1 MTNLKRRLNLLDATL
16 FELGGIIGAGIFVV
30 VGFAAASAGNNLTFS
45 ILIIGIASLLTALT
59 YAELSSAIPKEGG
72 EYAFASKVSKPIG
85 WLVGGGWI
93 IADVLTA
100 ATVMLGFAA
109 YFNLIQPIPFISLIA
124 ILILTLISASGVK
137 ESATA
142 NNIITS
148 LKILA
153 LLLFIFYAFTSN
165 PVQQPAQTSNTIN
178 ILAGAALMFFA
189 FSGFGKISE
198 LAEEVKNPTKTIPKA
213 VIIGVLTVII
223 LYLLIAQAALRL
235 ATPLQLSSTLTPLA
249 TTAQNPVI
257 RNIIIFGALLA
268 TLSVTLTLIN
278 GASRILYTMSKQ
290 KLDLISKLGKNGVPI
305 NSVLIISVSIALLT
319 FFVGVNAIIKIASL
333 VLLLFYSILN
343 LALIY
348 LKEKKKIK
356 TKYSFFYPYT
366 QIIAFLMTISLFL
379 SLILI

>member
-1 MTNLKRRLNLLDATL
+1 MTELKRTLNLLDAIL
-16 FELGGIIGAGIFVV
+16 FELGGMIGAGVFVIT
-30 VGFAAASAGNNLTFS
+30 GFAAAKAGSGLFFS
-45 ILIIGIASLLTALT
+45 ILITGAASLLTALT

-72 EYAFASKVSKPIG
+72 EYAFASEVSKPIG
-85 WLVGGGWI
+85 WLVGGGWVV
-93 IADVLTA
+93 ADVLTA
-100 ATVMLGFAA
+100 ATVTLGFAA
-109 YFNLIQPIPFISLIA
+109 YFNLAHPAPFISIIA
-124 ILILTLISASGVK
+124 ILVLTLISASGVK
-137 ESATA
+137 ESATV
-142 NNIITS
+142 NNIITL

-153 LLLFIFYAFTSN
+153 LILFIFYAFTLN
-165 PVQQPAQTSNTIN
+165 PVQQPARTFNSIN

-198 LAEEVKNPTKTIPKA
+198 LAEEVKNPTETIPKA
-213 VIIGVLTVII
+213 VIISMLTVII

-235 ATPLQLSSTLTPLA
+235 ATPSQLSSTLTPLA

-278 GASRILYTMSKQ
+278 GASRILYAMSK
-290 KLDLISKLGKNGVPI
+290 KLGFLSKLSENGVPV
-305 NSVLIISVSIALLT
+305 NTVLIISASITLLT
-319 FFVGVNAIIKIASL
+319 LFVRVNTVIKTASL
-333 VLLLFYSILN
+333 VLLLFYSTLN

-366 QIIAFLMTISLFL
+366 QIIAFLMTITLFL
-379 SLILI
+379 YFIFY